1 MNRNIQID
9 DLDDCY
15 SNWDTIH
22 NFCTFSRSDFPLFLG
37 MKTFT
42 VEFAY
47 DGNKVVADCVKIVT
61 DNEVQYQ
68 LTPQN
73 KDLLKKYGETIFR
86 QKEGEFLSGEPIV
99 DLAYFSALKE
109 GLENYL
115 YDKKE

>member
-1 MNRNIQID
+1 MKR
-9 DLDDCY
+9 
-15 SNWDTIH
+15 SKGIH
-22 NFCTFSRSDFPLFLG
+22 PILISISHNKRCVISTRSQEMIFPLLLG

-47 DGNKVVADCVKIVT
+47 DGNKVVADCVKTVT

-86 QKEGEFLSGEPIV
+86 QIEGEFLSGEPIV